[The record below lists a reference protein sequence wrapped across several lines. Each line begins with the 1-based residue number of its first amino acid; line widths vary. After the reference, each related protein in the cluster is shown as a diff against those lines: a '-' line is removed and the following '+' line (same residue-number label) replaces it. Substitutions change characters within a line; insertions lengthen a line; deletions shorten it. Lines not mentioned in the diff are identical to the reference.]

1 MSHHRMQWELFFVWA
16 LCLLFASRASA
27 LTWVAENTPTTNT
40 LLLYHVNEGSGTNVA
55 DASANSRNST
65 LTRDCFATEPVG
77 DYWMEN
83 NGGTYLRGVSGTP
96 GDYIRTVSVNG
107 VNWNKGLTISFW
119 YRVRDEV
126 GSPNGNQLFYLQ
138 GPSLQPR
145 VFMATTTDGLG
156 NNGRMALYGT
166 VPDTNTSL
174 VSYGTNHVWRHIAA
188 VYNPGGDTSTGG
200 IWKMFIDNV
209 QVGLDVA
216 RTQNLTGVSTFDIR
230 FMSGLFSTNGMSA
243 DFDEILIENAVLTD
257 FSGPNT
263 PSAGDGDADND
274 GIPDALEIIW
284 CEGDCDPNALTS
296 AGNYTYLEVF
306 VLDSTPESTNI
317 FNVNAISIPSA
328 VSLRFESTNSRVYAV
343 EFNTNLL
350 DVSGSAW
357 TALAPAQ
364 PGSNGV
370 HTVADPTS
378 EARRNYRVKVQLP

>member
-1 MSHHRMQWELFFVWA
+1 MKWESFFIWA
-16 LCLLFASRASA
+16 LFLLFANRASA

-40 LLLYHVNEGSGTNVA
+40 LLLYHANEGSGTNVT
-55 DASANSRNST
+55 DASTNNRNST
-65 LTRDCFATEPVG
+65 LTRDCFAVEG
-77 DYWMEN
+77 ANSWL
-83 NGGTYLRGVSGTP
+83 GSGAGTYLSGISSTNSN
-96 GDYIRTVSVNG
+96 GDYIHTVLATN

-126 GSPNGNQLFYLQ
+126 GSPNANSMFYLN
-138 GPSLQPR
+138 GPVVVPR
-145 VFMATTTDGLG
+145 VYMNTDTFGAG
-156 NNGRMALYGT
+156 NNGRLNFTDTQGPGT
-166 VPDTNTSL
+166 DLSTGNIN
-174 VSYGTNHVWRHIAA
+174 YGTNHVWRHIAL
-188 VYNPGGDTSTGG
+188 VYDAGGDASNGGTWSFYLDNMQTGTV
-200 IWKMFIDNV
+200 IN
-209 QVGLDVA
+209 A
-216 RTQNLTGVSTFDIR
+216 TQNLTGVSTFDIR

-274 GIPDALEIIW
+274 GIPDDLEIIW
-284 CEGDCDPNALTS
+284 CGGDCDPNALTS

-317 FNVNAISIPSA
+317 FNVDAISIPSA

-370 HTVADPTS
+370 HSVADPTA